1 MIRGPEMIIK
11 LPALALIAN
20 LFFAAGAFAAAELTV
35 ESGKFDFGSVPQGKK
50 VQHSFKIK
58 NSGDAPLQIKQLEAD
73 CGCTAAKP
81 SSSLIAP
88 GKTAEVEVT
97 FDSENFSGPVQKNV
111 AMTTNAA
118 STPNYTFTLHG
129 TVLDPVQV
137 TPRQLSLGALQ
148 MGKEKQV
155 EVKVTNNG
163 SANLKILGVTSN
175 SNTLQIK
182 SNIKKSELK
191 PGEATTVEF
200 SISPTTPAK
209 ILSGYVHI
217 QISHAQKKEITLPV
231 YGSGP
236 K

>member
-1 MIRGPEMIIK
+1 MTMK
-11 LPALALIAN
+11 LPALALVAN

-35 ESGKFDFGSVPQGKK
+35 EKGKFDFGSVPQGKK

-81 SSSLIAP
+81 STSLIAP
-88 GKTAEVEVT
+88 GKTAEIEVT
-97 FDSENFSGPVQKNV
+97 FDSENFSGKVEKNV
-111 AMTTNAA
+111 VVTTNAA
-118 STPNYTFTLHG
+118 NTPNYTLNMHG

-137 TPRQLSLGALQ
+137 TPRQLSVGALKT
-148 MGKEKQV
+148 GEPKQV
-155 EVKVTNNG
+155 KVNVTNNG
-163 SANLKILGVTSN
+163 SSNLKILGVTSN

-182 SNIKKSELK
+182 PDIKKSELK
-191 PGEATTVEF
+191 PGQTGTVEL
-200 SISPTTPAK
+200 SITATSQAK

-217 QISHAQKKEITLPV
+217 QTSHPQKKEITLPV
-231 YGSGP
+231 YGSGA